1 MKNIYLTSTF
11 TNEWNVEFNP
21 KIGEALEKRGITC
34 YLPHRDTNQKEENK
48 LKIVAQDI
56 TGIDNSSIILAV
68 ALNESPNWGAEFGY
82 AYGIKKPI
90 LVLTNKEHNIPLICE
105 GMTTEIIQVENL
117 DKIEEYIE
125 LLSNKIKTILSL

>member
-11 TNEWNVEFNP
+11 TNEWNVGFNP
-21 KIGEALEKRGITC
+21 KIGDALEKRGITC

-48 LKIVAQDI
+48 LEIFKQDI
-56 TGIDNSSIILAV
+56 KGIDNSSIIIAI
-68 ALNESPNWGAEFGY
+68 AMNESPNWGAELGY

-105 GMTTEIIQVENL
+105 GMATEIIRVEDMDN
-117 DKIEEYIE
+117 IEEYIE
-125 LLSNKIKTILSL
+125 LLSGKIKNILSL